1 MGRAGKALNQVLK
14 IYDISQ
20 SELAAKMSIDRS
32 TINRWVN
39 ESRDPTAEAIVS
51 IKNALTEIQTKA
63 GKEFVKLFLD

>member
-1 MGRAGKALNQVLK
+1 MGRAGKALSQVLK
-14 IYDISQ
+14 KYDISQ
-20 SELAAKMSIDRS
+20 SELAAKMAIDRS

-51 IKNALTEIQTKA
+51 IKNALTEMQAKA

>member
-14 IYDISQ
+14 KYDISQ
-20 SELAAKMSIDRS
+20 SELAAKMAIDRS

-51 IKNALTEIQTKA
+51 IKNALMEMETKA

>member
-14 IYDISQ
+14 KYDISQ
-20 SELAAKMSIDRS
+20 SELAAKMAIDRS

-51 IKNALTEIQTKA
+51 IKNALTEMQAKA

>member
-1 MGRAGKALNQVLK
+1 MGRAGKALNHVLK
-14 IYDISQ
+14 KYDISQ

-51 IKNALTEIQTKA
+51 IKNALTEMQAKA